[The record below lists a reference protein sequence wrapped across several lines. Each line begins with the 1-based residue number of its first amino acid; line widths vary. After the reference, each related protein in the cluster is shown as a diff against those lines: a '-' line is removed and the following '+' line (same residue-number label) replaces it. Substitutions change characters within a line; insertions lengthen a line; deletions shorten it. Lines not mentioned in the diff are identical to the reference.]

1 MWVNIFV
8 VFLKE
13 TKKVVFLFEGFRV
26 YRLEEGQKSNG
37 DRRRCETHAHG
48 EQVGRLSLSFSTFLL
63 KQKIKEVE

>member
-1 MWVNIFV
+1 MWVKIFV

-26 YRLEEGQKSNG
+26 YRLEEGRKSNG

-48 EQVGRLSLSFSTFLL
+48 EQVGRLSLSFFTFLL
-63 KQKIKEVE
+63 KQKIKVVE